1 MSSYSELIKNFERIR
16 AYMREF
22 YVYGF
27 KSRDDYSKK
36 SARSYDDERRRIES
50 WLGDHMSFVR
60 TSEGKNVFISIDS
73 RNIRH
78 NPFYNAWKA
87 KSFTD
92 GDVTLHFILFDI
104 LHEPSIKKTIAEI
117 LEEIDTK
124 YLAGFESPMM
134 FDESTVRKKLKE
146 YCDPRIKL
154 FGVEIP
160 GLEDVEPL
168 FTQKDYHVYDKYSD
182 GDPFEDEEYI
192 RQFRVI
198 LEAMRKGTQIKF
210 EMTNRFGKPMFIR
223 CHPVRLEY
231 SEKDDKFRLV
241 TAGWR
246 SVSTVNLAK
255 IRACVHYTG
264 EKPLDNEVR
273 EKLYDI
279 ITLKVTDERNALE
292 RVMLHF
298 AHFEKQAEK
307 LDKNTYLLKIKYA
320 HDDEPEMVIRIL
332 SFGPL
337 VEVIGS
343 ENFKKLVIEKLK
355 KQKSCGLK

>member
-1 MSSYSELIKNFERIR
+1 MIFSELYSAYYNAIASIIAEVIEGEHSEKELQKVVAERAFGESVLTI
-16 AYMREF
+16 MPS
-22 YVYGF
+22 F
-27 KSRDDYSKK
+27 KSEKWQLVHPDLTTALEHKPTMPLTTLQK
-36 SARSYDDERRRIES
+36 Q
-50 WLGDHMSFVR
+50 WL
-60 TSEGKNVFISIDS
+60 
-73 RNIRH
+73 
-78 NPFYNAWKA
+78 KA
-87 KSFTD
+87 I
-92 GDVTLHFILFDI
+92 TL
-104 LHEPSIKKTIAEI
+104 
-117 LEEIDTK
+117 
-124 YLAGFESPMM
+124 
-134 FDESTVRKKLKE
+134 
-146 YCDPRIKL
+146 DPRIKL

-168 FTQKDYHVYDKYSD
+168 FTQEDYHVYDKYSD
-182 GDPFEDEEYI
+182 GDPFENEEYI

-198 LEAMRKGTQIKF
+198 LEAMRNGTQIKF

-279 ITLKVTDERNALE
+279 ISLKVTDERNALE

-343 ENFKKLVIEKLK
+343 DNFKKLVIEKLK
-355 KQKSCGLK
+355 KQKNCGLK

>member
-1 MSSYSELIKNFERIR
+1 MIFSELYSAYYNAIASIIAEVIEGEHSEKELQKVVSERAFGESVLTI
-16 AYMREF
+16 MPS
-22 YVYGF
+22 F
-27 KSRDDYSKK
+27 KSEKWQLVHPDMTTALEHKPTMPLTTLQKR
-36 SARSYDDERRRIES
+36 
-50 WLGDHMSFVR
+50 WL
-60 TSEGKNVFISIDS
+60 
-73 RNIRH
+73 
-78 NPFYNAWKA
+78 KA
-87 KSFTD
+87 I
-92 GDVTLHFILFDI
+92 TL
-104 LHEPSIKKTIAEI
+104 
-117 LEEIDTK
+117 
-124 YLAGFESPMM
+124 
-134 FDESTVRKKLKE
+134 
-146 YCDPRIKL
+146 DPRIKL

-160 GLEDVEPL
+160 GLEGVEPL
-168 FTQKDYHVYDKYSD
+168 FTQEDYHVYDKYSD

-355 KQKSCGLK
+355 KQKNCGLK

>member
-1 MSSYSELIKNFERIR
+1 MIFSELYSAYYNAIASIIAEVIEGEHSEKELQKVVSERAFGESVLTI
-16 AYMREF
+16 MPS
-22 YVYGF
+22 F
-27 KSRDDYSKK
+27 KSEKWQLVHPDMTTALEHKPTMPLTTLQK
-36 SARSYDDERRRIES
+36 Q
-50 WLGDHMSFVR
+50 WL
-60 TSEGKNVFISIDS
+60 
-73 RNIRH
+73 
-78 NPFYNAWKA
+78 KA
-87 KSFTD
+87 I
-92 GDVTLHFILFDI
+92 TL
-104 LHEPSIKKTIAEI
+104 
-117 LEEIDTK
+117 
-124 YLAGFESPMM
+124 
-134 FDESTVRKKLKE
+134 
-146 YCDPRIKL
+146 DPRIKL

-160 GLEDVEPL
+160 GLEGVEPL
-168 FTQKDYHVYDKYSD
+168 FTQEDYHVYDKYSD

-192 RQFRVI
+192 RQFRII

-255 IRACVHYTG
+255 IRSCAHYTG
-264 EKPLDNEVR
+264 EKPLDNEER
-273 EKLYDI
+273 EKQYDI

-307 LDKNTYLLKIKYA
+307 LDRNTYLLKIKYA

-355 KQKSCGLK
+355 KQKNCGLK

>member
-1 MSSYSELIKNFERIR
+1 MIFSELYS
-16 AYMREF
+16 AYYNAIASIIAEVIEGEHSEKELQKVVSEHAFGESVLTIMPS
-22 YVYGF
+22 F
-27 KSRDDYSKK
+27 KSEKWQLVHPDMTTALEHKPTMPLTTLQK
-36 SARSYDDERRRIES
+36 Q
-50 WLGDHMSFVR
+50 WL
-60 TSEGKNVFISIDS
+60 
-73 RNIRH
+73 
-78 NPFYNAWKA
+78 KA
-87 KSFTD
+87 I
-92 GDVTLHFILFDI
+92 TL
-104 LHEPSIKKTIAEI
+104 
-117 LEEIDTK
+117 
-124 YLAGFESPMM
+124 
-134 FDESTVRKKLKE
+134 
-146 YCDPRIKL
+146 DPRIKL

-168 FTQKDYHVYDKYSD
+168 FTQDDYHVYDKYSD

-355 KQKSCGLK
+355 KQKNCGLK